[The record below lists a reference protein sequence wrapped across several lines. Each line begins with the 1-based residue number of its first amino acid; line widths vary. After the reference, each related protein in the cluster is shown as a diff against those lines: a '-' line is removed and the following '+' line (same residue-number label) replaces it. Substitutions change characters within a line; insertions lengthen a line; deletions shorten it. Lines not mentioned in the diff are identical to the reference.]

1 IRGENVTV
9 EEILLEYRDAKR
21 EVAIYTTE
29 LRSLEELT
37 FVKITKYESSGG
49 IGLEQEERYW
59 KWMNEKDEIRMNLAL
74 AKRKVARVDTILD
87 LLSMTHPHECNALL
101 LYYVNNKGINY
112 IASQIGYSRN
122 ITKNKIKVGEEEF
135 EKLLNMQKNKI
146 VQK

>member
-1 IRGENVTV
+1 MIV
-9 EEILLEYRDAKR
+9 EETLLEYREAKR

-37 FVKITKYESSGG
+37 FIKVAKYEPSEGMA
-49 IGLEQEERYW
+49 IEQEERYW
-59 KWMNEKDEIRMNLAL
+59 EWMREKDKLRMKLAL

-112 IASQIGYSRN
+112 IARQIGYSRN
-122 ITKNKIKVGEEEF
+122 ITKNKIKVGEKEF
-135 EKLLNMQKNKI
+135 EKLLNMQKKI
-146 VQK
+146 K